1 GSSSH
6 GLLLGESPPGRAT
19 GCASG
24 DDIQAPPWRRRA
36 PPAGWRPSP
45 PRSPVWRQASCLV
58 SWWCPCRQC
67 WPRRRRGCLRRRQ
80 RTPAQQWRTGAWT
93 RAGASTTS
101 CTWARTA
108 ATSTNRLTSTGTQ
121 GRHRYACADPG
132 QIHPRPMIG
141 VHALLSWPGGGQI
154 QDQRMCTAGALLRYN
169 RCLWVLRHAP
179 DQRRAAFV
187 GGHHYPT
194 LLLTN
199 HREPEM
205 LAPPLRQPPRPRVS
219 RRHADIPLQA
229 FQDTQAQFAWL
240 ERRRVLHHFL
250 VPYFDVNIGNAIK
263 NQGSMNHYQSYHMQ
277 MLVRE
282 GDKVV
287 DAGANLGCYTVAL
300 AQAVG
305 PSGRVFAFEPFRWLH
320 QVLTANVA
328 LNGLTNVWPV
338 QAALGRAREILPLVP
353 PQLRFFS
360 SPGGVHVQNQSEQIA
375 GMRQHESFHRLYDL
389 LAREPEHV
397 RVVRL
402 DDLLLDAEESQWWG
416 LPAPVEDV
424 RLLK

>member
-1 GSSSH
+1 
-6 GLLLGESPPGRAT
+6 
-19 GCASG
+19 
-24 DDIQAPPWRRRA
+24 
-36 PPAGWRPSP
+36 
-45 PRSPVWRQASCLV
+45 
-58 SWWCPCRQC
+58 
-67 WPRRRRGCLRRRQ
+67 
-80 RTPAQQWRTGAWT
+80 
-93 RAGASTTS
+93 
-101 CTWARTA
+101 
-108 ATSTNRLTSTGTQ
+108 
-121 GRHRYACADPG
+121 
-132 QIHPRPMIG
+132 
-141 VHALLSWPGGGQI
+141 
-154 QDQRMCTAGALLRYN
+154 
-169 RCLWVLRHAP
+169 
-179 DQRRAAFV
+179 
-187 GGHHYPT
+187 
-194 LLLTN
+194 
-199 HREPEM
+199 M

-240 ERRRVLHHFL
+240 ERRRVPHHFL

-375 GMRQHESFHRLYDL
+375 GMRQHESFQLYDL

-424 RLLK
+424 RLLKVDVEGMEVAVMEGAAALIQAFRPIVWSENTAYFDSGGKETTFLRLMVSLGYQCARTEVAPTDMICTDASGRGHQP